1 MNYTSFKD
9 LLNRLATDRLTLI
22 AMIILASFFIIFILS
37 LSGFIGSDWNQEVGA
52 SYQAPHW
59 GNGLKMLF
67 GTDFLGR
74 SVLIKVIKGTEVAFS
89 VGVLASLIALVLGLG
104 LGLLAGYF
112 GGLIDW
118 FVVWLYTTFSSIPYI
133 MLLVS
138 ISFIMGKGLTAVF
151 VALGLTSWVTL
162 CRLVRAE
169 VIKHK
174 NRDYILATDA
184 LGMGH
189 CRKMLRHLL
198 PNIRHIVI
206 VDFSLNFQ
214 NAVKS
219 EVILSFLGIG
229 VQDQPSWGKMID
241 DAKVELAREVWWQLA
256 FATLAL
262 LLIVWAMNILSD
274 SLRDCFDPKLRTSRK

>member
-1 MNYTSFKD
+1 MK
-9 LLNRLATDRLTLI
+9 DRLSKLALI
-22 AMIILASFFIIFILS
+22 VLFFFALIFIFS
-37 LSGFIGSDWNQEVGA
+37 LFGMIAGNWNQEVAA
-52 SYQAPHW
+52 SYQAPTYSKS
-59 GNGLKMLF
+59 LAEIL

-74 SVLIKVIKGTEVAFS
+74 SVFYKIIKGTEVAFS
-89 VGVLASLIALVLGLG
+89 VGIIASLIAVTLGLS

-112 GGLIDW
+112 GGIVDW

-133 MLLVS
+133 MLVVS
-138 ISFIMGKGLTAVF
+138 ISFVMGKGLTAVY

-169 VIKHK
+169 VLRHK
-174 NRDYILATDA
+174 NREYMLATHA
-184 LGMGH
+184 LGVGH
-189 CRKMLRHLL
+189 FRRITKHLL
-198 PNIRHIVI
+198 PNVLHLVI

-241 DAKVELAREVWWQLA
+241 DSKVELARGVWWQLA

-262 LLIVWAMNILSD
+262 LLIVWALNILSD
-274 SLRDCFDPKLRTSRK
+274 SLRDYLDPKLK